1 MKKFEFKNRELSWL
15 EFNERVLQE
24 AQDKTVPIIERIRF
38 IGIFSNNLDE
48 FFKVRYATVKR
59 IAVSPQKNRKLYKG
73 LTAKDLL
80 IEINKKTIEVQN
92 KSSKILNSIKSDLK
106 KENIFFVDEKT
117 IPSTQIDKIYSFFS
131 EKILPQMEVII
142 FDKSNS
148 FPVLKDSNS
157 FLIVKIQIETE
168 SVKYALIKIPEQLNR
183 FFVIDESDK
192 KYVIFIDDIIRYH
205 LVDIFKIFK
214 PKKIFAFNI
223 KMTRDA
229 ELDFAYDISKSYLE
243 KISQSLKKRQR
254 GKPVRLVYDSS
265 IHDDTLSFLI
275 RKMGI
280 NKNTDSIIPAER
292 YHNRRDFM
300 KFPDFGKVN
309 LTYSKRK
316 ALSIKLFNENESVF
330 QTIKNNDVLQ
340 HTPFHKFIY
349 TLRFLSEASID
360 PDVKSISITIYRL
373 SKLSMVAN
381 TLINA
386 AKNGK
391 LVTVQIELQARFDEK
406 ANIKYAKLFEENGI
420 KLVFGLPNL
429 KVHAKICVVEKKNGR
444 KLEKYGFISTGNFN
458 ESTAQI
464 YTDITLFTS
473 NKEILDD
480 VSKIFDFIEINYK
493 KTNYNQLFISP
504 FKTKSVFKKLIKDE
518 IKNAKKGREA
528 WIKIKLNS
536 ITNYEM
542 IEELYKASIEG
553 VKIKM
558 IVRGICCLIPENTEH
573 SANIEAKSIVDRYL
587 EHTRFFIF
595 CSGNKNKTYISSAD
609 WMTRNLENRIEVTCP
624 ILDNDN
630 KKEIL
635 DIFDIY
641 WSDNTKSRKLNSL
654 NINEYSKNAKETLQ
668 SQNSVYNYY
677 LKKIEK

>member
-80 IEINKKTIEVQN
+80 SEINKKTIEVQN

-117 IPSTQIDKIYSFFS
+117 ILSTQIDKIYSFFS

-168 SVKYALIKIPEQLNR
+168 SIKYALIKIPEQLNR
-183 FFVIDESDK
+183 FFVIDESNK

-275 RKMGI
+275 RKM
-280 NKNTDSIIPAER
+280 
-292 YHNRRDFM
+292 
-300 KFPDFGKVN
+300 
-309 LTYSKRK
+309 
-316 ALSIKLFNENESVF
+316 
-330 QTIKNNDVLQ
+330 
-340 HTPFHKFIY
+340 
-349 TLRFLSEASID
+349 
-360 PDVKSISITIYRL
+360 
-373 SKLSMVAN
+373 
-381 TLINA
+381 
-386 AKNGK
+386 
-391 LVTVQIELQARFDEK
+391 
-406 ANIKYAKLFEENGI
+406 
-420 KLVFGLPNL
+420 
-429 KVHAKICVVEKKNGR
+429 
-444 KLEKYGFISTGNFN
+444 
-458 ESTAQI
+458 
-464 YTDITLFTS
+464 
-473 NKEILDD
+473 
-480 VSKIFDFIEINYK
+480 
-493 KTNYNQLFISP
+493 
-504 FKTKSVFKKLIKDE
+504 
-518 IKNAKKGREA
+518 
-528 WIKIKLNS
+528 
-536 ITNYEM
+536 
-542 IEELYKASIEG
+542 
-553 VKIKM
+553 
-558 IVRGICCLIPENTEH
+558 
-573 SANIEAKSIVDRYL
+573 
-587 EHTRFFIF
+587 
-595 CSGNKNKTYISSAD
+595 
-609 WMTRNLENRIEVTCP
+609 
-624 ILDNDN
+624 
-630 KKEIL
+630 
-635 DIFDIY
+635 
-641 WSDNTKSRKLNSL
+641 
-654 NINEYSKNAKETLQ
+654 
-668 SQNSVYNYY
+668 
-677 LKKIEK
+677 

>member
-1 MKKFEFKNRELSWL
+1 MEKVNAAKCQGWRAPHPSSNFE
-15 EFNERVLQE
+15 
-24 AQDKTVPIIERIRF
+24 I
-38 IGIFSNNLDE
+38 
-48 FFKVRYATVKR
+48 
-59 IAVSPQKNRKLYKG
+59 
-73 LTAKDLL
+73 
-80 IEINKKTIEVQN
+80 QN

-157 FLIVKIQIETE
+157 FLIVKIQIETK
-168 SVKYALIKIPEQLNR
+168 SIKYALIKIPEQLNR
-183 FFVIDESDK
+183 FFVIDESNK

-214 PKKIFAFNI
+214 PQKIFAFNI

-265 IHDDTLSFLI
+265 IHDDTLGFLI

-300 KFPDFGKVN
+300 KFPDFGKAN

-316 ALSIKLFNENESVF
+316 ALSIKLFNENESIF

-360 PDVKSISITIYRL
+360 PDVKTISITIYRL

-420 KLVFGLPNL
+420 KLVFGLL
-429 KVHAKICVVEKKNGR
+429 A
-444 KLEKYGFISTGNFN
+444 L
-458 ESTAQI
+458 
-464 YTDITLFTS
+464 
-473 NKEILDD
+473 
-480 VSKIFDFIEINYK
+480 
-493 KTNYNQLFISP
+493 
-504 FKTKSVFKKLIKDE
+504 
-518 IKNAKKGREA
+518 
-528 WIKIKLNS
+528 
-536 ITNYEM
+536 
-542 IEELYKASIEG
+542 
-553 VKIKM
+553 
-558 IVRGICCLIPENTEH
+558 
-573 SANIEAKSIVDRYL
+573 
-587 EHTRFFIF
+587 
-595 CSGNKNKTYISSAD
+595 
-609 WMTRNLENRIEVTCP
+609 
-624 ILDNDN
+624 
-630 KKEIL
+630 
-635 DIFDIY
+635 
-641 WSDNTKSRKLNSL
+641 SDL
-654 NINEYSKNAKETLQ
+654 
-668 SQNSVYNYY
+668 
-677 LKKIEK
+677 